1 LLRVCALLNEAGAG
15 YLIVGARAG
24 ILHGLDRTTED
35 VDILIPEDV
44 ENHAR
49 VIAGLA
55 RLEDGAAAELTPQ
68 DFIDNVVVKIA
79 DEVEVDVS
87 TRAWKV
93 AYADAI
99 GSAEQVT
106 ISGITIPYLDLRT
119 LILSKETHRDQDQVD
134 LVRLRALLAAQNRSG
149 ESTRKP

>member
-1 LLRVCALLNEAGAG
+1 
-15 YLIVGARAG
+15 
-24 ILHGLDRTTED
+24 

-87 TRAWKV
+87 TRAWTV